1 MSAFTSADRRSA
13 KIGADGFRNVFV
25 ACLATVGLWSLL
37 GCAETETGMTK
48 SRTSLIEA
56 RDAIAAGDSAK
67 AIELLNASIA
77 DQPNTWAYFELAKLQ
92 LAGGDDQAA
101 LASCDAALQ
110 LDPESPDLVW
120 LKGEIGKPEA
130 NRFKG
135 RFKDPPSARK

>member
-1 MSAFTSADRRSA
+1 
-13 KIGADGFRNVFV
+13 V
-25 ACLATVGLWSLL
+25 AVGLLAVL
-37 GCAETETGMTK
+37 GCAEAEKGMTK

-56 RDAIAAGDSAK
+56 REAIAAGDSAK

-92 LAGGDDQAA
+92 LAGGDEPAA

-110 LDPESPDLVW
+110 LDPESPDIVW